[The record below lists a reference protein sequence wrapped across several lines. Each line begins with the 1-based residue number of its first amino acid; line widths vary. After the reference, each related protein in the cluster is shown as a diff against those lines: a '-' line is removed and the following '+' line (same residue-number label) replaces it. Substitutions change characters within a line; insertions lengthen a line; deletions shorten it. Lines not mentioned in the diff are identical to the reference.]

1 MSSHPYLR
9 AYMAGLVAPSIVVF
23 VVGVAVCARF
33 REIPPEVERAMVFP
47 MALNP
52 AIWGIWNV
60 LYIWLGRRR
69 RLGIAWH
76 GAILP
81 IFLIPIGAVLA
92 RAFSIPF
99 VNFEGAALVTPLIV
113 AAYYL
118 IWKYI
123 VRFIN
128 ELLQISDHSGASRGQ
143 S

>member
-23 VVGVAVCARF
+23 VVGIGVAVRF
-33 REIPPEVERAMVFP
+33 REIPPEIERAMILP

-52 AIWGIWNV
+52 AIWGIWNA
-60 LYIWLGRRR
+60 LYVWLGGRK
-69 RLGIAWH
+69 RLGIGWH

-81 IFLIPIGAVLA
+81 ILIIPIGTIMA
-92 RAFSIPF
+92 RAFSISF
-99 VNFEGAALVTPLIV
+99 VSIEGAVLVTPPIV

-118 IWKYI
+118 IWKYL

-128 ELLQISDHSGASRGQ
+128 ELLQISHHSGATRRQ
-143 S
+143 P

>member
-23 VVGVAVCARF
+23 VVGVAVAARF
-33 REIPPEVERAMVFP
+33 REIPPEIERAMILP

-52 AIWGIWNV
+52 GIWGIWNV
-60 LYIWLGRRR
+60 LYIWLGDRR

-81 IFLIPIGAVLA
+81 ILLIPIGVVLA
-92 RAFSIPF
+92 RAFSTSF
-99 VNFEGAALVTPLIV
+99 VSIEGAALVTLPTV

-128 ELLQISDHSGASRGQ
+128 ELLQIGDHAGAGGKQ